1 MRWVSKR
8 FFSPLLVVLVVA
20 SSIVIFPGSQLAH
33 ASTPSAGSC
42 SNSSGEIICNVENED
57 LSFSRTSSDNQNTTV
72 VDILAAASVGDSARY
87 ESVFVGD
94 DGTVV
99 DALVTVTQIPSG
111 SSDVDAY
118 DDGGSWGQDPIIM
131 FPGTG
136 SLSIS
141 VDFVDDSDNSV
152 KMQNLQVVV
161 KDIDR
166 ASRVEFAQF
175 TGLTRYT
182 LSSSPGTTL
191 NVSEPSAGTKRFTG
205 TADESVTDQAGW
217 VVVEFPTVS
226 TVGLTGGHS
235 SGSGGGIGF
244 SFEGGTVLTNPATS
258 VDVAAASYT
267 VSFDLDGGSGSAPSA
282 VSGAGELTFPS
293 GAGQSK
299 NGVNIAGWT
308 ALSGGSGAR
317 VALGGTYTP
326 ISDTTFYAVYDGA
339 SVGSPSTTSG
349 TVGEAFSSSV
359 STSGFASSDLTF
371 TIGSGSLPAGLSLN
385 SSTGAIT
392 GTPTAAG
399 DQSLTVTA
407 THSAGGSA
415 TSSSFTLTMAKGA
428 QSITWS
434 PSTDL
439 TLADSGLALSATRAV
454 GDGTLGYS
462 VVSQG
467 TTGCAVS
474 GSTLTFSSIGSGAN
488 GCEVR
493 PTLSATANYNAKND
507 ASTVIFDVTQGTFA
521 LSAPSSKVGTSSSSF
536 TNVCT
541 SSCDVS
547 GFAAADEVL
556 VVINES
562 DGSALTGE
570 VKLGS
575 TTGLTQ
581 SLTGYQA
588 DATQSGLYE
597 IAFEGTPSEVNAALE
612 TLQYKSPAGGGD
624 ETIQI
629 SASLSGATYSTDTG
643 HYYEVVNVGS
653 AVAWED
659 ARCRAKYGDS
669 SAHDDSAGLTQTDD
683 ECTNTGSRRTFN
695 GLNGYLANITSL
707 DEHNFLRTKMND
719 VGWIGG
725 ADLDT
730 EGTFQWVD
738 GPEAGQTFFIAGTS
752 TRRTTNTID
761 GASQF
766 NYFSDGEP
774 NDSSNEDFVEFG
786 FGSNGVGSSWN
797 DCRNACSRPRF
808 VIEYGGDGGTVL
820 KQASNTFDV
829 GAPTAPL
836 QVTGATASAGNGQV
850 ALSWTAPGSGGS
862 AITDYVIEQS
872 TDGGST
878 WSTLS
883 DGTSTATSYTVT
895 GLTNGTSYSF
905 RVSAKN
911 TIGTGTVS
919 STVSATPAVPAPSG
933 GGGSGGVSS
942 PAPVVVTPTPA
953 QPRIITP
960 PRPTPTPSILL
971 GPVTS
976 PGRGFDPSIG
986 TRATVGGAP
995 STVTKRALPGGVSVQ
1010 TGAFQFGMQLTE
1022 PQSGGGVDTNTP
1034 SNSPEI
1040 RVPTGQSTQFTG
1052 GGLLPGSQLQVWLPG
1067 RTGGDARELARVPV
1081 KDDGTFD
1088 TELSFTARQSEAP
1101 VPIGRQVMQVAGFDE
1116 NGNQTVVD
1124 MTINV
1129 SQGPIAP
1136 ELNREQGVL
1145 PDLSVGSSL
1154 ATSAGFPTPVTVVPF
1169 PEEKRVSVG
1178 DGSWNLVVDVD
1189 SESGVVGGTSE
1200 APVIQVTQDSVAS
1213 ASGDGFM
1220 PGTTASVW
1228 MFSDPTLMGTVTVG
1242 EDGSFTTEFVVDSQ
1256 FLPVGTHTLQIQ
1268 GVGGD
1273 GFIKAAN
1280 LGVEVQEPVEL
1291 TTQSATGLLWW
1302 VVGAFVTLMV
1312 VFFLVVVVRRR
1323 SRRSAN

>member
-1 MRWVSKR
+1 M
-8 FFSPLLVVLVVA
+8 
-20 SSIVIFPGSQLAH
+20 
-33 ASTPSAGSC
+33 
-42 SNSSGEIICNVENED
+42 
-57 LSFSRTSSDNQNTTV
+57 
-72 VDILAAASVGDSARY
+72 
-87 ESVFVGD
+87 
-94 DGTVV
+94 
-99 DALVTVTQIPSG
+99 
-111 SSDVDAY
+111 
-118 DDGGSWGQDPIIM
+118 
-131 FPGTG
+131 
-136 SLSIS
+136 
-141 VDFVDDSDNSV
+141 
-152 KMQNLQVVV
+152 
-161 KDIDR
+161 
-166 ASRVEFAQF
+166 
-175 TGLTRYT
+175 
-182 LSSSPGTTL
+182 
-191 NVSEPSAGTKRFTG
+191 
-205 TADESVTDQAGW
+205 
-217 VVVEFPTVS
+217 
-226 TVGLTGGHS
+226 
-235 SGSGGGIGF
+235 
-244 SFEGGTVLTNPATS
+244 
-258 VDVAAASYT
+258 
-267 VSFDLDGGSGSAPSA
+267 
-282 VSGAGELTFPS
+282 
-293 GAGQSK
+293 
-299 NGVNIAGWT
+299 
-308 ALSGGSGAR
+308 
-317 VALGGTYTP
+317 
-326 ISDTTFYAVYDGA
+326 
-339 SVGSPSTTSG
+339 
-349 TVGEAFSSSV
+349 
-359 STSGFASSDLTF
+359 
-371 TIGSGSLPAGLSLN
+371 
-385 SSTGAIT
+385 
-392 GTPTAAG
+392 AAG

-415 TSSSFTLTMAKGA
+415 TSSSFNLTMAKGA

-493 PTLSATANYNAKND
+493 PTLSATSNYNAKND
-507 ASTVIFDVTQGTFA
+507 ASTVTFDVTQGTFA

-570 VKLGS
+570 IKLGS

-624 ETIQI
+624 ETIQV

-738 GPEAGQTFFIAGTS
+738 GPEAGQTFFVAGTS
-752 TRRTTNTID
+752 NRRTTNTID

-836 QVTGATASAGNGQV
+836 QVTGATAHAGNGQV

-883 DGTSTATSYTVT
+883 DGTSTGTSYTVT
-895 GLTNGTSYSF
+895 GLANGTSYSF

-942 PAPVVVTPTPA
+942 PAPVVVTP
-953 QPRIITP
+953 
-960 PRPTPTPSILL
+960 
-971 GPVTS
+971 
-976 PGRGFDPSIG
+976 
-986 TRATVGGAP
+986 
-995 STVTKRALPGGVSVQ
+995 
-1010 TGAFQFGMQLTE
+1010 
-1022 PQSGGGVDTNTP
+1022 
-1034 SNSPEI
+1034 
-1040 RVPTGQSTQFTG
+1040 
-1052 GGLLPGSQLQVWLPG
+1052 
-1067 RTGGDARELARVPV
+1067 
-1081 KDDGTFD
+1081 
-1088 TELSFTARQSEAP
+1088 
-1101 VPIGRQVMQVAGFDE
+1101 
-1116 NGNQTVVD
+1116 
-1124 MTINV
+1124 
-1129 SQGPIAP
+1129 
-1136 ELNREQGVL
+1136 
-1145 PDLSVGSSL
+1145 
-1154 ATSAGFPTPVTVVPF
+1154 
-1169 PEEKRVSVG
+1169 
-1178 DGSWNLVVDVD
+1178 
-1189 SESGVVGGTSE
+1189 
-1200 APVIQVTQDSVAS
+1200 
-1213 ASGDGFM
+1213 
-1220 PGTTASVW
+1220 
-1228 MFSDPTLMGTVTVG
+1228 
-1242 EDGSFTTEFVVDSQ
+1242 
-1256 FLPVGTHTLQIQ
+1256 
-1268 GVGGD
+1268 
-1273 GFIKAAN
+1273 
-1280 LGVEVQEPVEL
+1280 
-1291 TTQSATGLLWW
+1291 
-1302 VVGAFVTLMV
+1302 
-1312 VFFLVVVVRRR
+1312 
-1323 SRRSAN
+1323 

>member
-1 MRWVSKR
+1 MKFSKALIG
-8 FFSPLLVVLVVA
+8 FAAAVVLGVLPQVTPVGFA
-20 SSIVIFPGSQLAH
+20 TPAAYATSIA
-33 ASTPSAGSC
+33 AGDC
-42 SNSSGEIICNVENED
+42 SDSSGELICNVDDEN
-57 LSFSRTSSDNQNTTV
+57 LSFSQTSSANQNTATV
-72 VDILAAASVGDSARY
+72 NILASALVGDSVRY
-87 ESVFVGD
+87 ENVFTGD
-94 DGTVV
+94 DGTIV
-99 DALVTVTQIPSG
+99 DALVEVTAVPTG
-111 SSDVDAY
+111 ASDVDR
-118 DDGGSWGQDPIIM
+118 DDSGSFGSHPILM

-136 SLSIS
+136 SLSVS
-141 VDFVDDSDNSV
+141 VNFVDNSDNAV
-152 KMQNLQVVV
+152 KMQNLQLVV
-161 KDIDR
+161 KDLDKDGRI
-166 ASRVEFAQF
+166 EFAEF
-175 TGLTRYT
+175 TGLTSYT
-182 LSSSPGTTL
+182 LDTNTDL
-191 NVSEPSAGTKRFTG
+191 IASEPSPGVRRFTG
-205 TADESVTDQAGW
+205 TTSLGSTNQVGW
-217 VVVEFPTVS
+217 VVVNFPTVS
-226 TVGLTGGHS
+226 TIGLTGGHS
-235 SGSGGGIGF
+235 SSSGGGIGF
-244 SFEGGTVLTNPATS
+244 SFQGGTVLSTPATP
-258 VDVAAASYT
+258 VPVAAATYT
-267 VSFDLDGGSGSAPSA
+267 VSFDLDGGSGTVPTSVSGSGELIFPSA
-282 VSGAGELTFPS
+282 S
-293 GAGQSK
+293 GQSK
-299 NGVNIAGWT
+299 SGVNLSGWT
-308 ALSGGSGAR
+308 AVSGGSGTR
-317 VALGGTYTP
+317 VALGGSYTP
-326 ISDTTFYAVYDGA
+326 ISDTTFYAEYDGA

-371 TIGSGSLPAGLSLN
+371 TIGSGSLPAGLTLN
-385 SSTGAIT
+385 SSSGAIT

-507 ASTVIFDVTQGTFA
+507 ASTVTFDVTQGTFA

-653 AVAWED
+653 AVGWED

-695 GLNGYLANITSL
+695 GLNGYLANIASL
-707 DEHNFLRTKMND
+707 DEHNFLRTKLND

-774 NDSSNEDFVEFG
+774 NNSSDEDFVEFG

-862 AITDYVIEQS
+862 AITDYVIEQL
-872 TDGGST
+872 DPDGST
-878 WSTLS
+878 WTTLT
-883 DGTSTATSYTVT
+883 DGVSTSTSFTVT

-919 STVSATPAVPAPSG
+919 STVSATPTVPAPSG
-933 GGGSGGVSS
+933 GGGSSGVSS
-942 PAPVVVTPTPA
+942 PAPVVVAPTPA

-960 PRPTPTPSILL
+960 PQPTPTPSVLL

-995 STVTKRALPGGVSVQ
+995 STVAKRALPGGVSVQ

-1040 RVPTGQSTQFTG
+1040 RVPTGQSTQFAG

-1154 ATSAGFPTPVTVVPF
+1154 ATSAGFPTPVTVLPL
-1169 PEEKRVSVG
+1169 PNERRVSVG
-1178 DGSWNLVVDVD
+1178 DGSWNLRIDVD
-1189 SESGVVGGTSE
+1189 AETGVVGGTSE
-1200 APVIQVTQDSVAS
+1200 APVIQVTQDSVGS

-1242 EDGSFTTEFVVDSQ
+1242 ADGSFTTEFVVDSQ
-1256 FLPVGTHTLQIQ
+1256 FLPVGAHTLQIQ

-1280 LGVEVQEPVEL
+1280 LGVEVQEPIEL
-1291 TTQSATGLLWW
+1291 TAGSATGLLWW
-1302 VVGAFVTLMV
+1302 VVGAFVMLLV